1 MAGNLE
7 KKGSGRIVA
16 SLISFSYEWKMKG
29 GTKEEQAQLLQRI
42 MEALEEIAKKKFD

>member
-7 KKGSGRIVA
+7 RKGTGRIVA
-16 SLISFSYEWKMKG
+16 NLISFSYEWKMKG

-42 MEALEEIAKKKFD
+42 MEALEEVAKRDFE